1 MKTSSAM
8 AAVLALFTAAQ
19 LSAMSNSL
27 APTDPVPETELAV
40 SGLTPFCKAIMNGD
54 AATVEKMIQ
63 LGEDVNRKSLGKT
76 PVIFAA
82 RYNQPEILKML
93 LANGADP
100 TIRCDK
106 GHSAMKYAEL
116 SNATEAMQVLRQ
128 AKKA

>member
-1 MKTSSAM
+1 
-8 AAVLALFTAAQ
+8 
-19 LSAMSNSL
+19 MSNSL

-54 AATVEKMIQ
+54 TATVEKMIQ

-93 LANGADP
+93 LENGADP

-106 GHSAMKYAEL
+106 GYSAMKYAEL